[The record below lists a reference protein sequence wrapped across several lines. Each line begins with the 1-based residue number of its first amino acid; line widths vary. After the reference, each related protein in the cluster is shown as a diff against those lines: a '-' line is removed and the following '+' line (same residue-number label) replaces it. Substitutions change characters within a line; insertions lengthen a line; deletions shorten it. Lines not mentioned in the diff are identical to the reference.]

1 MRLSLEALITQES
14 SRRLA
19 ALGGGNPRASSPP
32 RHRART
38 NPGRYLDLDRPSAP
52 LRSRAVRAPEP
63 GAGAYPS
70 DDHRRAGAR
79 SLRDRKTILG
89 LPSDLANTP
98 LATHAEVLLFVELN
112 AWYGVGLSMV
122 DAHLLAALRLS
133 SPDRL
138 WTRDRRLRLAADKLG
153 VSADLPA

>member
-1 MRLSLEALITQES
+1 ML
-14 SRRLA
+14 
-19 ALGGGNPRASSPP
+19 
-32 RHRART
+32 
-38 NPGRYLDLDRPSAP
+38 
-52 LRSRAVRAPEP
+52 
-63 GAGAYPS
+63 
-70 DDHRRAGAR
+70 
-79 SLRDRKTILG
+79 
-89 LPSDLANTP
+89 SDLANTP